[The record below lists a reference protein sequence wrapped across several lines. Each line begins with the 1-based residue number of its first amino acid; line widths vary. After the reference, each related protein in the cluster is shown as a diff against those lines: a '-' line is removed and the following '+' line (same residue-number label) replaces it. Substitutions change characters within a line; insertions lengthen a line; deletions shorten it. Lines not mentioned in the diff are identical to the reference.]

1 MSKVLAFI
9 LFFLVANP
17 MTYSVTGSLPVLG
30 PYITDNYGMPTQVG
44 VLVHALVFVL
54 LMHLLWG
61 LMKK

>member
-1 MSKVLAFI
+1 MSNALAFI

-30 PYITDNYGMPTQVG
+30 PLITDNSGMPTQVG
-44 VLVHALVFVL
+44 VMVHALVFVL
-54 LMHLLWG
+54 LMLLVAR

>member
-1 MSKVLAFI
+1 MSKALAFV

-30 PYITDNYGMPTQVG
+30 PLITDNSGMPTQVG

-54 LMHLLWG
+54 LMHLLSG
-61 LMKK
+61 FMKK

>member
-30 PYITDNYGMPTQVG
+30 PLITDNSGMPTQVG

-54 LMHLLWG
+54 LMHLLSG
-61 LMKK
+61 FMKK